1 MIKIYLETYA
11 GYELWEYIP
20 EPGERI
26 EHPIMVIKNRKELDP
41 FADRETAKQA
51 IDNTLRQLMPGVDW

>member
-11 GYELWEYIP
+11 GYEFWEYVP
-20 EPGERI
+20 EPEESI
-26 EHPIMVIKNRKELDP
+26 EYPIMVIKNGKELDP
-41 FADRETAKQA
+41 YADRETAKQA